1 MPASKHLRVVRPAC
15 PESRRTSRTRVFP
28 SAFGLVRVSF
38 SGHLVVWSLGDAC
51 FLSQLAPSLASWL
64 ARWHRR
70 NYPMCVF
77 LISVLSVH
85 VFQIIFFRDIIRCR
99 LTRVGLGVFGIKMT
113 RVQIANVATVA
124 LCQLKR

>member
-1 MPASKHLRVVRPAC
+1 
-15 PESRRTSRTRVFP
+15 
-28 SAFGLVRVSF
+28 
-38 SGHLVVWSLGDAC
+38 
-51 FLSQLAPSLASWL
+51 
-64 ARWHRR
+64 
-70 NYPMCVF
+70 MCVF